1 MTVLQKLRQ
10 EMFKR
15 ARELDCPGSLAIKS
29 LLHWMRSPKFLEHT
43 SLVLNQTSCEEFLVG
58 QSFFLKVDICPSRRV
73 LTYLS
78 LHTLGFTAVSVS
90 AQPPGTLCIE
100 WSTRV

>member
-1 MTVLQKLRQ
+1 MPSLRSMTVLQKLRQ
-10 EMFKR
+10 EMFKI

-58 QSFFLKVDICPSRRV
+58 QSFFLKVDICPSRRI

-78 LHTLGFTAVSVS
+78 IHILGFTAVVS
-90 AQPPGTLCIE
+90 DGSQPPAQC
-100 WSTRV
+100 